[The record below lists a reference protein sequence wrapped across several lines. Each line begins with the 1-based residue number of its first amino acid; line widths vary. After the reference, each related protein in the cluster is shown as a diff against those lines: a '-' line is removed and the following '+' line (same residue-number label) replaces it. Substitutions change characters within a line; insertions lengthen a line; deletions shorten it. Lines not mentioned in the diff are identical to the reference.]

1 MVRCGWRGRLTAE
14 GRARKGPLEA
24 AHWGVTRGERRRAG
38 PHLWEAQIEPWNTEG
53 RRCTY
58 SRSLAAA
65 GIATWAEIT
74 NKDTGEWLN
83 AKEAGEIY
91 GLEQDG
97 VAEYRTMACTLHRCT
112 PHSVLAPRV

>member
-74 NKDTGEWLN
+74 NTYRYVTMVWLLWYLCVVHY
-83 AKEAGEIY
+83 I
-91 GLEQDG
+91 
-97 VAEYRTMACTLHRCT
+97 
-112 PHSVLAPRV
+112 